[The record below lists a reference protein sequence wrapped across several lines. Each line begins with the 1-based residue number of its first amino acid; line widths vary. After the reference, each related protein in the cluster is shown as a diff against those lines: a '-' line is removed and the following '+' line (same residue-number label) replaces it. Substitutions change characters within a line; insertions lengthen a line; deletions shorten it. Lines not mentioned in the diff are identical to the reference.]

1 VSQQLDGKVALIT
14 GASRG
19 IGAATARQLSAAG
32 ASVVLAG
39 RVEAT
44 LQEVARSLPNGTRC
58 LVVPADMAQ
67 TSDLERL
74 VERVVS
80 SMGGL
85 DILVNNAGFYP
96 ERKQIYNVDVD
107 EWQYVMSVN
116 LRAPWFLS
124 KLVHPHMRARGGGAV
139 VNISSTSGLHH
150 DIGRGVYGISKAG
163 LVMLTEVCAME
174 WARDR
179 IRVNCIA
186 PGVVKTELA
195 GSIIDYL
202 QSRDIKPNPMNLY
215 GEPEDVAKL
224 VLYLVSEDS
233 RFMTGSIIRID
244 GGELL

>member
-1 VSQQLDGKVALIT
+1 VSEQLVGKVALIT

-19 IGAATARQLSAAG
+19 IGAATVRQLSAAG

-44 LQEVARSLPNGTRC
+44 LEDVARSLPSGSRY

-195 GSIIDYL
+195 GAIIDYL

-224 VLYLVSEDS
+224 VLYLVSEDA

>member
-1 VSQQLDGKVALIT
+1 
-14 GASRG
+14 
-19 IGAATARQLSAAG
+19 
-32 ASVVLAG
+32 
-39 RVEAT
+39 
-44 LQEVARSLPNGTRC
+44 
-58 LVVPADMAQ
+58 
-67 TSDLERL
+67 
-74 VERVVS
+74 
-80 SMGGL
+80 
-85 DILVNNAGFYP
+85 
-96 ERKQIYNVDVD
+96 
-107 EWQYVMSVN
+107 MSVN